1 MTTSNNNR
9 TLAQT
14 LAVQSQVHLPG
25 TVGRLLKQI
34 RDLER
39 VAPLFV
45 KAGLVRPVDRP
56 NPVNTKA
63 SGIATHAST
72 TKTIGGFLYG
82 AAASRCD
89 MLVEQNAIST
99 AGQDSTC
106 EIDDINYENQSKRL
120 ALAAMRQAY
129 ELADRA
135 VSEERSRLIY
145 LDTPLVMDR
154 GMVPPA
160 GRAGDEG
167 YRSAYAATLAAIEG
181 FWERHREKLF
191 PWNPQG
197 AVVIGLASQ
206 RFGAIVHSAQQ
217 DLRLSEG
224 RSQLLPTEEVDRDQ
238 LASLDGIEAA
248 ILGVGER
255 RFVHGVL
262 GSFTRTA
269 AFRMNVHAP
278 RMEPGAVVD
287 LGIVGLHFRAGQTTQ
302 PRLMQ
307 LVGDA
312 PGWTREAI
320 DEIVGLTMAL
330 TAVGGAASAPLPVQ
344 LAERELKAL
353 APFLENYSRSVAG
366 ELKRRELESIWLSD
380 WDLATQGETPL

>member
-1 MTTSNNNR
+1 MTTTTNR

-14 LAVQSQVHLPG
+14 LAVQSQIHLPG

-45 KAGLVRPVDRP
+45 KAGLVRAVDRP
-56 NPVNTKA
+56 NPINTRA

-82 AAASRCD
+82 AAACRCD

-99 AGQDSTC
+99 AGQDSAC
-106 EIDDINYENQSKRL
+106 EIDDINFENQSKRL
-120 ALAAMRQAY
+120 ALASMRQAY

-135 VSEERSRLIY
+135 VTEERARLIF

-154 GMVPPA
+154 GMVPPSE
-160 GRAGDEG
+160 RAGDEG
-167 YRSAYAATLAAIEG
+167 YQAAYAATLEMIES
-181 FWERHREKLF
+181 FWSRHREHLF

-197 AVVIGLASQ
+197 PVIVGLASQ
-206 RFGAIVHSAQQ
+206 RFGAIVLSAQQ
-217 DLRLSEG
+217 DLRAPEG
-224 RSQLLPTEEVDRDQ
+224 RSQLLPTENINREQ
-238 LASLDGIEAA
+238 LSALDGIRDA
-248 ILGVGER
+248 ILSVGER
-255 RFVHGVL
+255 RFVHGIL

-269 AFRMNVHAP
+269 AFRMNVHTP
-278 RMEPGAVVD
+278 RMEPGSVVD
-287 LGIVGLHFRAGQTTQ
+287 LGVIGLHFRAGQTTQ

-307 LVGDA
+307 LIGDA
-312 PGWTREAI
+312 PAWTASAI

-344 LAERELKAL
+344 LAERELNAL
-353 APFLENYSRSVAG
+353 GPFLEHYSRSVAG
-366 ELKRRELESIWLSD
+366 ELKQRKLESIWLSD
-380 WDLATQGETPL
+380 WDLST

>member
-1 MTTSNNNR
+1 MKTNNR

-34 RDLER
+34 RDIER

-45 KAGLVRPVDRP
+45 KAGLVRAVDRP
-56 NPVNTKA
+56 NPINTRA
-63 SGIATHAST
+63 SGIATHAAT

-82 AAASRCD
+82 AAAARCD
-89 MLVEQNAIST
+89 LLIEHNAIST
-99 AGQDSTC
+99 AGQDSAC

-129 ELADRA
+129 ELAERA
-135 VSEERSRLIY
+135 VSEERARLIF

-154 GMVPPA
+154 GMVPPVN
-160 GRAGDEG
+160 RTGDEG
-167 YRSAYAATLAAIEG
+167 YQAAYAATLNAIET
-181 FWERHREKLF
+181 FWSRHRERLF
-191 PWNPQG
+191 PWHASGP
-197 AVVIGLASQ
+197 VIIGLASQ
-206 RFGAIVHSAQQ
+206 RFGAIVQSAQQ
-217 DLRLSEG
+217 DLRLQEG
-224 RSQLLPTEEVDRDQ
+224 RSQLLPTEEIDRAQ
-238 LASLDGIEAA
+238 LAALDDIREA

-255 RFVHGVL
+255 RFVHGIL

-278 RMEPGAVVD
+278 RMEPGSVVN
-287 LGIVGLHFRAGQTTQ
+287 LGVIGLHFRAGQTTE

-312 PGWTREAI
+312 PAWTTNAI
-320 DEIVGLTMAL
+320 DEVVGLTMAL
-330 TAVGGAASAPLPVQ
+330 TAVGGALSAPLPVQ
-344 LAERELKAL
+344 LAERELNAL
-353 APFLENYSRSVAG
+353 GPFLEHYSRSVVG

-380 WDLATQGETPL
+380 WDLAT

>member
-1 MTTSNNNR
+1 MKTHNR

-14 LAVQSQVHLPG
+14 LAIQSQVHLPG

-45 KAGLVRPVDRP
+45 KAGLVRAVERP
-56 NPVNTKA
+56 NPINARA
-63 SGIATHAST
+63 SGIATHASIT
-72 TKTIGGFLYG
+72 RTIGGFLYG
-82 AAASRCD
+82 AAAARCD
-89 MLVEQNAIST
+89 LLVEHNAIST

-120 ALAAMRQAY
+120 ALAAIRQAY

-135 VSEERSRLIY
+135 VSEERARLIY

-154 GMVPPA
+154 SMVPPA
-160 GRAGDEG
+160 NRAGDEG
-167 YRSAYAATLAAIEG
+167 YQAAYAMTLNAVES
-181 FWERHREKLF
+181 FWEHHRERLF
-191 PWNPQG
+191 PWNPTG
-197 AVVIGLASQ
+197 PIIIGLASQ
-206 RFGAIVHSAQQ
+206 RFGAIVQSAQQ
-217 DLRLSEG
+217 DLRQHEG
-224 RSQLLPTEEVDRDQ
+224 RSQLLPTEEIDCDQ
-238 LASLDGIEAA
+238 LAALDGIRDA

-255 RFVHGVL
+255 RFVHGIL

-278 RMEPGAVVD
+278 RMEPGSVVD
-287 LGIVGLHFRAGQTTQ
+287 MGVIGLHFRAGQTSE

-312 PGWTREAI
+312 PAWTSTAI
-320 DEIVGLTMAL
+320 DEIVGTTMAL
-330 TAVGGAASAPLPVQ
+330 TAVGGALSAPLPVQ
-344 LAERELKAL
+344 LAERELNAL
-353 APFLENYSRSVAG
+353 GPFLEHYSRSVAG
-366 ELKRRELESIWLSD
+366 ELKRRELESVWLSD
-380 WDLATQGETPL
+380 WDLGT

>member
-1 MTTSNNNR
+1 MKTHNR

-45 KAGLVRPVDRP
+45 KAGLVRAVERP
-56 NPVNTKA
+56 NPINARA
-63 SGIATHAST
+63 SGIATYAAT

-82 AAASRCD
+82 AAAARCD
-89 MLVEQNAIST
+89 LLVEHNAIST

-120 ALAAMRQAY
+120 ALAAIRQAY

-135 VSEERSRLIY
+135 VSEERARLIF

-154 GMVPPA
+154 SMVPP
-160 GRAGDEG
+160 GNRAGDEG
-167 YRSAYAATLAAIEG
+167 YQAAYAMTLNAIES
-181 FWERHREKLF
+181 FWAQHRERLF
-191 PWNPQG
+191 PWNPTG
-197 AVVIGLASQ
+197 PIIIGLASQ
-206 RFGAIVHSAQQ
+206 RFGAIVQSAQQ
-217 DLRLSEG
+217 DLRQQEG

-238 LASLDGIEAA
+238 LAALDGIRDA

-255 RFVHGVL
+255 RFVDGIL

-278 RMEPGAVVD
+278 RMEPGSVVD
-287 LGIVGLHFRAGQTTQ
+287 MGVIGLHFRAGQTTE

-312 PGWTREAI
+312 PAWTSTAI
-320 DEIVGLTMAL
+320 DEVVGLTMAL
-330 TAVGGAASAPLPVQ
+330 TAVGGALSAPLPVQ
-344 LAERELKAL
+344 LAERELNAL
-353 APFLENYSRSVAG
+353 GPFLEHYSRSVAG

-380 WDLATQGETPL
+380 WDLAT

>member
-1 MTTSNNNR
+1 MKTHNR

-45 KAGLVRPVDRP
+45 KAGLVRAVERP
-56 NPVNTKA
+56 NPINVRA
-63 SGIATHAST
+63 SGIATHAAI

-82 AAASRCD
+82 AAAARCD
-89 MLVEQNAIST
+89 LLVEHNAIST

-120 ALAAMRQAY
+120 ALAAIRQAY

-135 VSEERSRLIY
+135 VSEERARLIF

-154 GMVPPA
+154 SMVPPA
-160 GRAGDEG
+160 KRAGDEG
-167 YRSAYAATLAAIEG
+167 YQAAYAMTLNAIES
-181 FWERHREKLF
+181 FWAQHRDRLF
-191 PWNPQG
+191 PWNPSG
-197 AVVIGLASQ
+197 PIIIGLASQ
-206 RFGAIVHSAQQ
+206 RFGAIVQSAQQ
-217 DLRLSEG
+217 DLRQQEG
-224 RSQLLPTEEVDRDQ
+224 RSQLLPTEDVDRDR
-238 LASLDGIEAA
+238 LAALDGIRDA

-255 RFVHGVL
+255 RFVHGIL

-278 RMEPGAVVD
+278 RMEPGLVVD
-287 LGIVGLHFRAGQTTQ
+287 MGVIGLHFRAGQTTE

-312 PGWTREAI
+312 PAWTSTAI
-320 DEIVGLTMAL
+320 DEVVGMTMAL
-330 TAVGGAASAPLPVQ
+330 TAVGGALSAPLPVQ
-344 LAERELKAL
+344 LAERELNAVG
-353 APFLENYSRSVAG
+353 PFLEHYSRSVAG

-380 WDLATQGETPL
+380 WDLAT

>member
-1 MTTSNNNR
+1 MKTNTTNR

-14 LAVQSQVHLPG
+14 LAVQTQIHLPG

-56 NPVNTKA
+56 NPVNTRA

-72 TKTIGGFLYG
+72 TKAIGGFLYG
-82 AAASRCD
+82 AAACRCD
-89 MLVEQNAIST
+89 LLVEHNAIST
-99 AGQDSTC
+99 AGQDSAC
-106 EIDDINYENQSKRL
+106 EIDDINFENQSKRL

-135 VSEERSRLIY
+135 VVEERARLIY

-154 GMVPPA
+154 GMVPPVDRV
-160 GRAGDEG
+160 GEEG
-167 YRSAYAATLAAIEG
+167 YKAAYAATLEAIES
-181 FWERHREKLF
+181 FWSRHRQRLF
-191 PWNPQG
+191 PWHAEGP
-197 AVVIGLASQ
+197 VVVGLAAE
-206 RFGAIVHSAQQ
+206 RFGAIIQSAQQ

-224 RSQLLPTEEVDRDQ
+224 RSQLLPSEHVDREHL
-238 LASLDGIEAA
+238 LALDGIRDA

-255 RFVHGVL
+255 RFVQGIL
-262 GSFTRTA
+262 GCFTRTA

-278 RMEPGAVVD
+278 RMEPASVVE
-287 LGIVGLHFRAGQTTQ
+287 LGVIGLHFQAGQTTQ
-302 PRLMQ
+302 PQLMQ
-307 LVGDA
+307 LIGDA
-312 PGWTREAI
+312 PAWNTSAI
-320 DEIVGLTMAL
+320 DEIVGLTMSL

-344 LAERELKAL
+344 LAERELNAL
-353 APFLENYSRSVAG
+353 GPFLEHYSRSVTG

-380 WDLATQGETPL
+380 WDLAT

>member
-1 MTTSNNNR
+1 MNTNNR
-9 TLAQT
+9 SLAQT

-39 VAPLFV
+39 VAPLFM
-45 KAGLVRPVDRP
+45 KAGLVRAVERP
-56 NPVNTKA
+56 NPVNARA

-72 TKTIGGFLYG
+72 TRTIGGFLYG
-82 AAASRCD
+82 AAAARCD
-89 MLVEQNAIST
+89 LLVEHNAIST

-129 ELADRA
+129 VLADRA
-135 VSEERSRLIY
+135 VVEERARLIY
-145 LDTPLVMDR
+145 LDTPLLMDR

-160 GRAGDEG
+160 NRAGDEG
-167 YRSAYAATLAAIEG
+167 YQSAYAATLGAVES
-181 FWERHREKLF
+181 FWSRHRERLF
-191 PWNPQG
+191 PWNASGP
-197 AVVIGLASQ
+197 VIIGLASQ
-206 RFGAIVHSAQQ
+206 RFGAIVQSAQQ
-217 DLRLSEG
+217 DLRLQEG
-224 RSQLLPTEEVDRDQ
+224 RSQLLPTEEIDRDQ
-238 LASLDGIEAA
+238 LAALDGIRDA

-255 RFVHGVL
+255 RFVHGIL

-278 RMEPGAVVD
+278 RMEPGSVVD
-287 LGIVGLHFRAGQTTQ
+287 LGVIGLHFRAGQTTEPQ
-302 PRLMQ
+302 LMQ

-312 PGWTREAI
+312 PAWTRAAI
-320 DEIVGLTMAL
+320 DEVVGLTMAL
-330 TAVGGAASAPLPVQ
+330 TAVGGALSAPLPVQ
-344 LAERELKAL
+344 LAERELNAL
-353 APFLENYSRSVAG
+353 GPFLEHYGRSVAG

-380 WDLATQGETPL
+380 WDLAT

>member
-1 MTTSNNNR
+1 MKTHNR

-45 KAGLVRPVDRP
+45 KAGLVRAVERP
-56 NPVNTKA
+56 NPINARA
-63 SGIATHAST
+63 SGIATHAAT

-82 AAASRCD
+82 AAAARCD
-89 MLVEQNAIST
+89 LLVEHNAIST

-120 ALAAMRQAY
+120 ALAAIRQAY

-135 VSEERSRLIY
+135 ISEERARLIF

-154 GMVPPA
+154 SMVPPA
-160 GRAGDEG
+160 NRAGDEG
-167 YRSAYAATLAAIEG
+167 YQAAYAVTRNAVES
-181 FWERHREKLF
+181 FWSQHRGRLF
-191 PWNPQG
+191 PWNPTG
-197 AVVIGLASQ
+197 PIIIGLASQ
-206 RFGAIVHSAQQ
+206 RFGAIVQSAQQ
-217 DLRLSEG
+217 DLRQQEG

-238 LASLDGIEAA
+238 LAALDGIREA

-255 RFVHGVL
+255 RFVHGIL

-278 RMEPGAVVD
+278 RMEPGSVVD
-287 LGIVGLHFRAGQTTQ
+287 MGVIGLHFRAGQTTE

-312 PGWTREAI
+312 PAWTSTAI
-320 DEIVGLTMAL
+320 DEIVGMTMAL
-330 TAVGGAASAPLPVQ
+330 TAVGGTLSAPLPVQ
-344 LAERELKAL
+344 LAERELNAL
-353 APFLENYSRSVAG
+353 GPFLEHYSRSVAG

-380 WDLATQGETPL
+380 WDLAT

>member
-1 MTTSNNNR
+1 MNTNNR

-14 LAVQSQVHLPG
+14 LAVQSQIHLPG

-45 KAGLVRPVDRP
+45 NAGLVHAVERP
-56 NPVNTKA
+56 NPINTRA
-63 SGIATHAST
+63 SGIATHASI
-72 TKTIGGFLYG
+72 TKTIGGFLY
-82 AAASRCD
+82 AAAAARCD
-89 MLVEQNAIST
+89 LLVEHNAIST
-99 AGQDSTC
+99 AGQDSAC

-129 ELADRA
+129 ELAERA
-135 VSEERSRLIY
+135 VSEDRARLIF

-154 GMVPPA
+154 GMVPPTN
-160 GRAGDEG
+160 RAGDEG
-167 YRSAYAATLAAIEG
+167 YQAAYAATLNAIG
-181 FWERHREKLF
+181 QFWSRHRERLF
-191 PWNPQG
+191 PWQASGP
-197 AVVIGLASQ
+197 VIVGLASH
-206 RFGAIVHSAQQ
+206 RFGAIVQSAQQ

-224 RSQLLPTEEVDRDQ
+224 RSQILPTEEVDHDQ
-238 LASLDGIEAA
+238 LAALDGIRDA

-255 RFVHGVL
+255 RFVHGIL

-278 RMEPGAVVD
+278 RMEPGSVVD
-287 LGIVGLHFRAGQTTQ
+287 MGVIGLHFRAGQTTE

-307 LVGDA
+307 FVGDA
-312 PGWTREAI
+312 PAWTANAI

-330 TAVGGAASAPLPVQ
+330 TAVGGSRSAPLPIQ
-344 LAERELKAL
+344 LAERELNAL
-353 APFLENYSRSVAG
+353 GPFLEHYSRSVAG
-366 ELKRRELESIWLSD
+366 ELKRRDLENIWLSD
-380 WDLATQGETPL
+380 WDLATQGDQL